1 MLFLGIKSLQKG
13 KVFSWKEYLE
23 HMIQE
28 NNNWLS
34 ILKLALEIYNG
45 DLKGYALVAD
55 EKEVRE
61 QNLKNYMEDLV
72 KSTIETVILK
82 FKKRESTKTEK
93 ENFSTNSG
101 SGSSKEGDFQTDS
114 IAIKVAIEF
123 CLNIGSINYLF
134 TEMLLLFEQNNLR

>member
-1 MLFLGIKSLQKG
+1 MQFK
-13 KVFSWKEYLE
+13 
-23 HMIQE
+23 E

-61 QNLKNYMEDLV
+61 QNLKIYMEDLV

-82 FKKRESTKTEK
+82 FKKRESAKTER

-101 SGSSKEGDFQTDS
+101 SGSSKERDF
-114 IAIKVAIEF
+114 
-123 CLNIGSINYLF
+123 
-134 TEMLLLFEQNNLR
+134 